1 LKQEVIDDEDE
12 EWWLA
17 VENTASQAELATFG
31 QQEFCAI

>member
-1 LKQEVIDDEDE
+1 VIGDEDE

-17 VENTASQAELATFG
+17 VESTASQAERSSFS